1 MLTVWRI
8 VKAAYA
14 DQPFDGEGARL
25 TGGRWNSPGTKM
37 VYTADSHA
45 LATLEL
51 LVQLGNPT
59 ALPKFVSISATGDE
73 SLVIPMDF
81 ALLPTNW
88 RSYPA
93 PPELQLLGDNWIKSG
108 SSLILRVPSVMAE
121 QSNYL
126 INPDHP
132 DFSKLAI
139 SSAKPFEFDTRLF
152 NRKPFT

>member
-8 VKAAYA
+8 VKAIYA
-14 DQPFDGEGARL
+14 GQAFDGEGARL
-25 TGGRWNSPGTKM
+25 TGGRWNSPGIKM

-59 ALPKFVSISATGDE
+59 RLPKFVWISAICDE
-73 SLVIPMDF
+73 SLVTPVDL
-81 ALLPTNW
+81 ASLPANW

-93 PPELQLLGDNWIKSG
+93 PPGLQLLGDQWIRSG
-108 SSLILRVPSVMAE
+108 SSLLLRVPSVLAE

-132 DFSKLAI
+132 DFSKLSI
-139 SSAKPFEFDTRLF
+139 SSAKPFEFDMRLY
-152 NRKPFT
+152 NKK